1 MKALLSMLMGRLSFY
16 ASMLGG
22 IGLALAAA
30 WFKGWQAGR
39 DRYIAKREA
48 EKARARQAGEEI
60 RHEVSQASDSSLDR
74 RLGRWMRD

>member
-1 MKALLSMLMGRLSFY
+1 MKALLSMLMGRLYFY

-39 DRYIAKREA
+39 DRYIAKRAA

-60 RHEVSQASDSSLDR
+60 RHEVSQASDRSLDR